1 VDGRTY
7 VRTDVRTYWRTF
19 QTPLWRSVNLIC
31 GALEEHLLTHSNAI
45 RLTRRS
51 RPNNSRLCRILKY
64 KQYLG
69 KCNWLTLV
77 TKIWTLWHCDNDAT
91 FLGKV
96 NTLEQNARVITKHRH
111 ESTTLKVQKTI
122 LIGVYRHN
130 SSVSEIY
137 HTTKKCAGS
146 WDYQILLQKQ
156 GNAFMLALENIYR
169 HIVIFFVLHKYTY
182 LRMLDI
188 SQANVVSWLI
198 KTNTLQLSKVLLL
211 GIQYRHNMIS
221 SSLELSTDV
230 TITNYQQQCTL
241 SQLNGN
247 YNKLNTRLPRN

>member
-1 VDGRTY
+1 
-7 VRTDVRTYWRTF
+7 
-19 QTPLWRSVNLIC
+19 
-31 GALEEHLLTHSNAI
+31 
-45 RLTRRS
+45 
-51 RPNNSRLCRILKY
+51 
-64 KQYLG
+64 
-69 KCNWLTLV
+69 
-77 TKIWTLWHCDNDAT
+77 
-91 FLGKV
+91 
-96 NTLEQNARVITKHRH
+96 
-111 ESTTLKVQKTI
+111 
-122 LIGVYRHN
+122 
-130 SSVSEIY
+130 
-137 HTTKKCAGS
+137 
-146 WDYQILLQKQ
+146 
-156 GNAFMLALENIYR
+156 MLALENIYR